1 MSTEEFVKL
10 MKSKQGNRSL
20 REFARSLGV
29 SVAYI
34 SDIYL
39 ERRKPGPKIASALG
53 YTCAKSKVVTIV
65 FTRRRAA

>member
-1 MSTEEFVKL
+1 

-20 REFARSLGV
+20 REFATSLGV
-29 SVAYI
+29 SAAYL

-39 ERRKPGPKIASALG
+39 GNRAPGPKVARALG
-53 YTCAKSKVVTIV
+53 YTCAKSKVVTLL